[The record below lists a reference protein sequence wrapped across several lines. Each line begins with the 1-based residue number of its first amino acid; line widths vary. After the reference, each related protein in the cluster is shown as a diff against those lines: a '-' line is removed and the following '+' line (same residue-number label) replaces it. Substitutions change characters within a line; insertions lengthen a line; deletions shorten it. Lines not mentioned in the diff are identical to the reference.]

1 MPDVRTTDP
10 MPSMEAMVRQ
20 ILEKPDRAGAPT
32 NAELAA
38 VIIRLAEVVD
48 AQSHALNRL
57 FDTLGSLD
65 QRTRGLVKFG
75 R

>member
-10 MPSMEAMVRQ
+10 MPSMEAIVRQ

-48 AQSHALNRL
+48 TQNRAIDRL
-57 FDTLGSLD
+57 LSALGSLN
-65 QRTRGLVKFG
+65 QRTRGLVKFW